1 MVAAPPMPTDGTP
14 SGWAWFEAYDA
25 SAAGG
30 APDDRELCPAFARCF
45 AGADGQMV
53 LDHLK
58 RGVLER
64 RLPPHASD
72 AELLLHRLQH
82 RADLLHRL
90 ADLFGVGF
98 QGARPVIERFA
109 LHFDD
114 GRVRRSV
121 FHAGETLWRR
131 CEFS

>member
-72 AELLLHRLQH
+72 AELRHLEGQRH
-82 RADLLHRL
+82 AVAYIL
-90 ADLFGVGF
+90 AMVKRGC
-98 QGARPVIERFA
+98 A
-109 LHFDD
+109 
-114 GRVRRSV
+114 
-121 FHAGETLWRR
+121 
-131 CEFS
+131 